1 MYSFFFDDMQLPVT
15 PSKLSVKIKGNNKT
29 LTLVNEGDIN
39 FLRSPGLTE
48 ISFEMLLPMLEQY
61 SFASEYHQPDYYL
74 GILESYMTEKK
85 PFRFIVSRVS
95 PSGDKLYD
103 TNIKVSLEDYT
114 VSEDATDG
122 FDVTVSINLKQYIDY
137 ATKKV
142 TVTKPNNSSKNSSK
156 STLKTETPR
165 ETSGKP
171 TAKTYTVKSGDCLW
185 TIAKK
190 YYGNGALYMAIYN
203 ANKDKLSNP
212 NLIHPG
218 QVLTI
223 PDIESANLSAA
234 KSSATRKSTTHTS
247 KSGVIHGGASGG
259 F

>member
-15 PSKLSVKIKGNNKT
+15 PSKLSVKIKGSNKT

-48 ISFEMLLPMLEQY
+48 ISFETLLPMLEQY
-61 SFASEYHQPDYYL
+61 SFAAEYRQPDYYL

-103 TNIKVSLEDYT
+103 TNMKVSLEDYT

-122 FDVTVSINLKQYIDY
+122 FDVSVSVNLKQYIDY
-137 ATKKV
+137 ATKIV
-142 TVTKPNNSSKNSSK
+142 TVTKPDNSSK

-165 ETSGKP
+165 EASNAP

-190 YYGNGALYMAIYN
+190 YYGNGAQYTKIYN
-203 ANKDKLSNP
+203 ANKDKISNP
-212 NLIHPG
+212 NLIYVG

-223 PDIESANLSAA
+223 P
-234 KSSATRKSTTHTS
+234 
-247 KSGVIHGGASGG
+247 
-259 F
+259 

>member
-1 MYSFFFDDMQLPVT
+1 MYSFFFDDVQLPVT
-15 PSKLSVKIKGNNKT
+15 PSKLSVKIKGSNKT

-61 SFASEYHQPDYYL
+61 SFASEYRQPDYYL

-122 FDVTVSINLKQYIDY
+122 FDVTVSVNLKQYIDY

-142 TVTKPNNSSKNSSK
+142 TVTKPDNSSK

-247 KSGVIHGGASGG
+247 NSGVKHGGASGG

>member
-29 LTLVNEGDIN
+29 LTLVSEGDIN

-74 GILESYMTEKK
+74 GILESYVTGKK

-103 TNIKVSLEDYT
+103 TNMKVSLEDYT

-122 FDVTVSINLKQYIDY
+122 FDVTISINLKQYIDY

-142 TVTKPNNSSKNSSK
+142 TVTKPDNSSK

-190 YYGNGALYMAIYN
+190 YYGNGAQYTKIYN
-203 ANKDKLSNP
+203 ANKDKISNP
-212 NLIHPG
+212 NLIYIG

-223 PDIESANLSAA
+223 P
-234 KSSATRKSTTHTS
+234 
-247 KSGVIHGGASGG
+247 
-259 F
+259 

>member
-15 PSKLSVKIKGNNKT
+15 PSKLSVKIKGSNKT

-61 SFASEYHQPDYYL
+61 SFAAEYRQPDYYL

-103 TNIKVSLEDYT
+103 TNMKVSLEDYT

-122 FDVTVSINLKQYIDY
+122 FDVSVSVNLKQYIDY
-137 ATKKV
+137 ATKIV
-142 TVTKPNNSSKNSSK
+142 TVTKPDNSSK

-165 ETSGKP
+165 ETSNAP

-190 YYGNGALYMAIYN
+190 YYGNGAQYTKIYN
-203 ANKDKLSNP
+203 ANKDKISNP
-212 NLIHPG
+212 NLIYVG

-223 PDIESANLSAA
+223 P
-234 KSSATRKSTTHTS
+234 
-247 KSGVIHGGASGG
+247 
-259 F
+259 

>member
-142 TVTKPNNSSKNSSK
+142 TVTKPNNSSK
-156 STLKTETPR
+156 STLKTEKPR

-171 TAKTYTVKSGDCLW
+171 TAKTYTVTSGDCLW

-190 YYGNGALYMAIYN
+190 YYGNGAQYTKIYN
-203 ANKDKLSNP
+203 ANKDKISNP
-212 NLIHPG
+212 NLIYVG

-223 PDIESANLSAA
+223 P
-234 KSSATRKSTTHTS
+234 
-247 KSGVIHGGASGG
+247 
-259 F
+259 

>member
-74 GILESYMTEKK
+74 GILESYVTEKK

-142 TVTKPNNSSKNSSK
+142 TVTKPDNSSK
-156 STLKTETPR
+156 STLKTEKPR

-171 TAKTYTVKSGDCLW
+171 IAKTYTVKSGDCLW

-190 YYGNGALYMAIYN
+190 YYGNGAQYTKIYN
-203 ANKDKLSNP
+203 ANKDKISNP
-212 NLIHPG
+212 NLIYVG

-223 PDIESANLSAA
+223 P
-234 KSSATRKSTTHTS
+234 
-247 KSGVIHGGASGG
+247 
-259 F
+259 

>member
-15 PSKLSVKIKGNNKT
+15 PSKLSVKIKGSNKT

-61 SFASEYHQPDYYL
+61 SFASEYRQPDYYL

-103 TNIKVSLEDYT
+103 TNMKVSLEDYT

-142 TVTKPNNSSKNSSK
+142 TVTKPDNSSK

-247 KSGVIHGGASGG
+247 SSGVKHGGASGG

>member
-15 PSKLSVKIKGNNKT
+15 PSKLSVKIKGSNKT

-61 SFASEYHQPDYYL
+61 AFASEYRQPDYYL

-103 TNIKVSLEDYT
+103 TNMKVSLEDYT

-122 FDVTVSINLKQYIDY
+122 FDVTVSVNLKQYIDY

-142 TVTKPNNSSKNSSK
+142 TVTKPDNSSK

-247 KSGVIHGGASGG
+247 SSGVKHGGASGG

>member
-114 VSEDATDG
+114 VSEDAADG

-142 TVTKPNNSSKNSSK
+142 TVTKSDNNSK

-190 YYGNGALYMAIYN
+190 YYGNGAQYTKIYN
-203 ANKDKLSNP
+203 ANKDKISNP
-212 NLIHPG
+212 NLIYVG

-223 PDIESANLSAA
+223 P
-234 KSSATRKSTTHTS
+234 
-247 KSGVIHGGASGG
+247 
-259 F
+259 

>member
-103 TNIKVSLEDYT
+103 TNMKVSLEDYT

-142 TVTKPNNSSKNSSK
+142 TVTKPNNSSKLGFCFILFCSFY
-156 STLKTETPR
+156 LLFYLVVPR
-165 ETSGKP
+165 
-171 TAKTYTVKSGDCLW
+171 
-185 TIAKK
+185 II
-190 YYGNGALYMAIYN
+190 NR
-203 ANKDKLSNP
+203 
-212 NLIHPG
+212 
-218 QVLTI
+218 VLTTLLSTFPSELSKHISPFTATFPPGKNSGSLTQFVFWFVTGKLAEI
-223 PDIESANLSAA
+223 PYC
-234 KSSATRKSTTHTS
+234 
-247 KSGVIHGGASGG
+247 
-259 F
+259 

>member
-74 GILESYMTEKK
+74 GILESYVTEKK

-142 TVTKPNNSSKNSSK
+142 TVTKPDNSSK

-165 ETSGKP
+165 ETSDKP
-171 TAKTYTVKSGDCLW
+171 TTKTYTVKSGDCLW

-190 YYGNGALYMAIYN
+190 YYGNGAQYTKIYN
-203 ANKDKLSNP
+203 ANKDKISNP
-212 NLIHPG
+212 NLIYVG

-223 PDIESANLSAA
+223 P
-234 KSSATRKSTTHTS
+234 
-247 KSGVIHGGASGG
+247 
-259 F
+259 

>member
-74 GILESYMTEKK
+74 AILESYMTEKK

-190 YYGNGALYMAIYN
+190 YYGNGAQYTKIYN
-203 ANKDKLSNP
+203 ANKDKISNP
-212 NLIHPG
+212 NLIYVG

-223 PDIESANLSAA
+223 P
-234 KSSATRKSTTHTS
+234 
-247 KSGVIHGGASGG
+247 
-259 F
+259 

>member
-74 GILESYMTEKK
+74 GILESYVTEKK

-142 TVTKPNNSSKNSSK
+142 TVTKPDNSSK

-247 KSGVIHGGASGG
+247 KSGVKHGGASGG

>member
-74 GILESYMTEKK
+74 GILESYVTEKK

-142 TVTKPNNSSKNSSK
+142 TVTKPNNSSK
-156 STLKTETPR
+156 STLKTEKPR

-223 PDIESANLSAA
+223 LDIESANLSAA

-247 KSGVIHGGASGG
+247 NSGVKHGGASGG

>member
-85 PFRFIVSRVS
+85 PFRFIVSRAS

-142 TVTKPNNSSKNSSK
+142 TVTKPDNSSK

-190 YYGNGALYMAIYN
+190 YYGNGAQYTKIYN
-203 ANKDKLSNP
+203 ANKDKISNP
-212 NLIHPG
+212 NLIYIG

-223 PDIESANLSAA
+223 P
-234 KSSATRKSTTHTS
+234 
-247 KSGVIHGGASGG
+247 
-259 F
+259 